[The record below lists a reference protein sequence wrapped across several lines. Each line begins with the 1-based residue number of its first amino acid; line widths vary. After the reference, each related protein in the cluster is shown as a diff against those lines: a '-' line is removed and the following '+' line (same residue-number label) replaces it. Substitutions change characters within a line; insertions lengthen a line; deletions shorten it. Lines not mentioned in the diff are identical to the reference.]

1 MTFGTKLKQ
10 ARQNAKLSQEQ
21 LAEKLCVSRSAIA
34 KWETDKGMPDIQNL
48 KAISQLLDIS
58 IDYLL
63 AENKE
68 ISFQTIKEPINLN
81 DYKKHHLRKSKQDSV
96 VIEKYPDATAI
107 YLLFRE
113 KKLSKIEH
121 ILEWTIMS
129 PGTFNVVDQFNNMD
143 CYYLVEKAEKQ
154 YFVQISKE
162 FITSSILVKPITKD
176 KFVIGENKFRKSK
189 YSILDK

>member
-21 LAEKLCVSRSAIA
+21 LSEKLCVSRSAIA

-63 AENKE
+63 AENE
-68 ISFQTIKEPINLN
+68 QLSFQTIKEPINLN
-81 DYKKHHLRKSKQDSV
+81 DYQPHRMRKSKQDSV
-96 VIEKYPDATAI
+96 VIEKYADATAI

-113 KKLSKIEH
+113 KKLSKIEN

-129 PGTFNVVDQFNNMD
+129 PGVFNVVDQINNPD
-143 CYYLVEKAEKQ
+143 CYYLVEKDDKQ
-154 YFVQISKE
+154 YLVQISKE
-162 FITSSILVKPITKD
+162 FITSSILTSPITKD

-189 YSILDK
+189 YSLLDK